1 MLRTLV
7 VAMSMMAAGASH
19 AIPLDHSGSPQ
30 PNLNPMGHYGLNVPV
45 KQGLKAL
52 TPDGWAIYV
61 HRDAKLPASL
71 SWQQADTWVSALQ
84 TFSELTGLPVTIDWN
99 SRSIYIKPL
108 GMTPTAAEASK
119 PATPV
124 ADTAVKSSDSA
135 ALKPVQLPAALPNVS
150 METVFRDS
158 AVTHGFSVNW
168 ATDAIKVQAAPDVSG
183 LTAEG
188 TFRKLAAAVEG
199 KASVTV
205 DMVTKTIDV
214 QPGAAKLAVKEVPP
228 TLVLSVREGQLMST
242 ALAELSTKAGWTLR
256 WEASEDFEAASASRI
271 EGSDIRVI
279 LEKALPHMGL
289 TADRYPDTK
298 AIVVRP
304 RG

>member
-7 VAMSMMAAGASH
+7 VAMSLLAAGASH
-19 AIPLDHSGSPQ
+19 AIPLDHSGAPQ
-30 PNLNPMGHYGLNVPV
+30 ANLNPMGHYGLNVPV

-84 TFSELTGLPVTIDWN
+84 TFSDLTALPVTVDWN
-99 SRSIYIKPL
+99 SRSIY
-108 GMTPTAAEASK
+108 
-119 PATPV
+119 
-124 ADTAVKSSDSA
+124 
-135 ALKPVQLPAALPNVS
+135 LKPVGMALTPTDNGVPDTLAAKQAPAPASKVAASAPSVS
-150 METVFRDS
+150 METVFRDA

-168 ATDAIKVQAAPDVSG
+168 ASDAVKVAAAPDVAG
-183 LTAEG
+183 LSAEG
-188 TFRKLAAAVEG
+188 AFRKLATAIDG
-199 KASVTV
+199 KASVTI

-214 QPGAAKLAVKEVPP
+214 QPGAARLAVKDVPP
-228 TLVLSVREGQLMST
+228 TLVLTVREGQLMST
-242 ALAELSTKAGWTLR
+242 ALAELAAKAGWTLR
-256 WEASEDFEAASASRI
+256 WEATEDFEAASASRI

-298 AIVVRP
+298 VIVVRP

>member
-7 VAMSMMAAGASH
+7 VAMSLMAAGAAH
-19 AIPLDHSGSPQ
+19 AIPLDHSGAPQ
-30 PNLNPMGHYGLNVPV
+30 ANLNPMGHYGLNVPV

-71 SWQQADTWVSALQ
+71 SWQQADTWTSALQ
-84 TFSELTGLPVTIDWN
+84 TFSDLSALPVTIDWN

-108 GMTPTAAEASK
+108 GTAQAPADAVT
-119 PATPV
+119 PATLI
-124 ADTAVKSSDSA
+124 ADIGTKPSSEAAAKSA
-135 ALKPVQLPAALPNVS
+135 PLPEGVPSVS
-150 METVFRDS
+150 MEPVFRDV
-158 AVTHGFSVNW
+158 AVAHGFSVNW
-168 ATDAIKVQAAPDVSG
+168 ASDAVKAAAAPDVSG
-183 LTAEG
+183 LSAESA
-188 TFRKLAAAVEG
+188 FRKLAAAIEG

-205 DMVTKTIDV
+205 DMTTKTIDV
-214 QPGAAKLAVKEVPP
+214 QPGAAKLTVKEVPP
-228 TLVLSVREGQLMST
+228 TLVLAVREGQLMST

-256 WEASEDFEAASASRI
+256 WEATEDFEAASASRI

-298 AIVVRP
+298 VIVVRP

>member
-1 MLRTLV
+1 MLRTIV
-7 VAMSMMAAGASH
+7 VAMSLMAAGASH
-19 AIPLDHSGSPQ
+19 AIPLDHSGAPQ
-30 PNLNPMGHYGLNVPV
+30 TNLNPMGHYGLNVPV

-61 HRDAKLPASL
+61 HRDAKLPPSL

-84 TFSELTGLPVTIDWN
+84 TFSELSALPVTIDWN

-108 GMTPTAAEASK
+108 GMTPAPAEVAKAAGEA
-119 PATPV
+119 
-124 ADTAVKSSDSA
+124 AV
-135 ALKPVQLPAALPNVS
+135 KPVQLPTALPNVS
-150 METVFRDS
+150 MEAVFRDA
-158 AVTHGFSVNW
+158 AVAHGFSVNW
-168 ATDAIKVQAAPDVSG
+168 ATDTVKVIAAPDVSG
-183 LTAEG
+183 LSAEG
-188 TFRKLAAAVEG
+188 TFRKLAATVEG
-199 KASVTV
+199 KASVAI

-214 QPGAAKLAVKEVPP
+214 QPGTAKLVVKEVPP
-228 TLVLSVREGQLMST
+228 TLVLAVREGQLMST
-242 ALAELSTKAGWTLR
+242 ALAELSAKAGWTLR

-271 EGSDIRVI
+271 EGSDIRAI

-298 AIVVRP
+298 VIVVRP